1 MSKILPLMTLF
12 TLVAAGCGEEEI
24 DGSAI
29 WAQKCTVCHA
39 EDAAGN
45 GSTPDIRG
53 DLAEMSID
61 EIVDTVLNGSQGGAM
76 VQIAVSEAEA
86 EAVAEWAKTTL
97 SSAE

>member
-1 MSKILPLMTLF
+1 MSKILPLMTLVTF
-12 TLVAAGCGEEEI
+12 IVAGCGEEEV

-29 WAQKCTVCHA
+29 WSQKCTVCHS
-39 EDAAGN
+39 EDASGN

-61 EIVDTVLNGSQGGAM
+61 DIVDTVLNGSEGGAM

-86 EAVAEWAKTTL
+86 EAVAEWAKANLGAT
-97 SSAE
+97 E

>member
-1 MSKILPLMTLF
+1 MTLV

-29 WAQKCTVCHA
+29 WRRNAPFVMQRMPPVR
-39 EDAAGN
+39 
-45 GSTPDIRG
+45 STPDIRG

-76 VQIAVSEAEA
+76 VQIAVREAA
-86 EAVAEWAKTTL
+86 EAVAEAKTTL